1 MNPLGLDTNL
11 LLLLGLVAHAIG
23 DFLLQSHWM
32 AARKADRGGWRLPRR
47 RKRRPDPI
55 PLAPDASPTDVL
67 STNVANLIAS
77 QPEPTASMPVFTVH
91 RLRWW
96 NRHPAAY
103 VHAGIHGLLLA
114 PIFGWPAAAIALT
127 HLVIDTRTPVR
138 WWGELLRQT
147 PPTGDKY
154 VSASI
159 VCLKTDMPGAATVGR
174 LRRDGL
180 EDLKR
185 DMRTSAAPVFD
196 MGTLVRMM
204 NDQAMHVV
212 TLAAAAI
219 LIGGLP

>member
-1 MNPLGLDTNL
+1 MNPFGLDTNL
-11 LLLLGLVAHAIG
+11 LLLLSLVAHVIG
-23 DFLLQSHWM
+23 DFLLQSHWI
-32 AARKADRGGWRLPRR
+32 AVNKATRGGWRLPRR

-55 PLAPDASPTDVL
+55 PLAPDASPTEVL

-77 QPEPTASMPVFTVH
+77 QPEPTATMPVFTV
-91 RLRWW
+91 RKLRWW

-103 VHAGIHGLLLA
+103 LHAGIHGILLA
-114 PIFGWPAAAIALT
+114 PVLGWPAAAVAVT
-127 HLVIDTRTPVR
+127 HLLIDTRTPVV
-138 WWGELLRQT
+138 WWGRLMRQT
-147 PPTGDKY
+147 PPTGNQY
-154 VSASI
+154 IPASA
-159 VCLKTDMPGAATVGR
+159 VKTNPAASVGR

-185 DMRTSAAPVFD
+185 DMRASAAPVFD